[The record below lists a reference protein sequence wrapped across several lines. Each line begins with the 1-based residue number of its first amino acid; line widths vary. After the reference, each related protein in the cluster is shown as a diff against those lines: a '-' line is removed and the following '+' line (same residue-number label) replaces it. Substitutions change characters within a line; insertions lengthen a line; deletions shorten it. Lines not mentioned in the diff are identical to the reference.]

1 MLIPL
6 RGGGGQ
12 GDDGNGGDSSA
23 PGSLATTPLVSPQGG
38 GSSLF
43 ARGRSGRAARRTRSL
58 SLTTTATVRG
68 ASGTPTPRQQ
78 QQHHHYHHHHHHQSH
93 QHATHARRLSLLP
106 LAALIFYEVSGG
118 PFGIEDAVGAGGPLL
133 AILGFALLPLFWSV
147 PEALVTA
154 ELATAFPEDAGYVA
168 WVTAAFGPRW
178 GFQEGF
184 WSWAS
189 GVADNAVYPVLFV
202 SYLEAAFSGGKRG
215 EVPRVLREGGW
226 ERRALTAG
234 LALCGAAVNY
244 LGLDVVGGAAVGAT
258 AFIVAPFIALV
269 ALASPNIQTKNWSII
284 DISTVKWGAF
294 INVMFWN
301 LNYWDSVS
309 TLAGEVA
316 EPGKT
321 LPRALAVAVLLVV
334 AMYLLPLLAG
344 VGVLP
349 DVDGGWS
356 LGYFAA
362 VARRVGGPWLAWWV
376 VAAAAVSAAGQFEAE
391 MSSDAFLLLGMAQRG
406 FLPARLAGRS
416 RRGTP
421 GLAIALSSTG
431 ILLLVP
437 LSFLQIVDLLNA
449 VYCLA
454 QLLEFAAFIA
464 LRVRAPHLK
473 RPFRVPL
480 STLGCVLMLAPA
492 TVLLAVLL
500 ALPFVERNWTMV
512 AWTGGIVVAGLAL
525 QALLSLARSRNWCTF
540 VGDAPHDFSELLEFE
555 QILEEAAAAAAAVS
569 ASGDLLDGVGAGV
582 GGVGVGGLG
591 ATSLPGPRRLS
602 LSLGGDDALMLVVP
616 PGREMT
622 VSPEPPE
629 EFGDGVDVLEALAE
643 EEAAAAHEEAFREAE
658 EGDGDGAAAPATSN
672 NDNSNGDTSPPAPP
686 PPRVSLRSL
695 LPTSGTD
702 TNDGTSA
709 DDEDFAQQR
718 SGRRRSR
725 FGLRR

>member
-6 RGGGGQ
+6 RGGGGE
-12 GDDGNGGDSSA
+12 DDGGGDSSA
-23 PGSLATTPLVSPQGG
+23 PGSATTPLITPQGQG
-38 GSSLF
+38 SSSLF

-58 SLTTTATVRG
+58 SLTTARAPG
-68 ASGTPTPRQQ
+68 ASGTPMPRQQ
-78 QQHHHYHHHHHHQSH
+78 QQQQQQQQHHHHHHHHQSH
-93 QHATHARRLSLLP
+93 QHAPHARRLSLLP

-202 SYLEAAFSGGKRG
+202 SYLEAAFSGGGRAG
-215 EVPRVLREGGW
+215 EVPSVLREGSW

-258 AFIVAPFIALV
+258 AFIVAPFVALV
-269 ALASPNIQTKNWSII
+269 ALASPSVQTKNWSII
-284 DISTVKWGAF
+284 DPATVRWGAF

-349 DVDGGWS
+349 DVGGGWS

-437 LSFLQIVDLLNA
+437 LSFLEIVDLLNA

-480 STLGCVLMLAPA
+480 STLGCVLMLTPA
-492 TVLLAVLL
+492 TALLAVLL
-500 ALPFVERNWTMV
+500 ALPFAEKNWTMV
-512 AWTGGIVVAGLAL
+512 AWTGGIVAAGLAL
-525 QALLSLARSRNWCTF
+525 QALLSVARSRNWCTF

-555 QILEEAAAAAAAVS
+555 QILEEAAAAAAAAAAVS
-569 ASGDLLDGVGAGV
+569 GGDLDGVGV
-582 GGVGVGGLG
+582 GGVGAV
-591 ATSLPGPRRLS
+591 SLPGSRRHS
-602 LSLGGDDALMLVVP
+602 LASGDDAALMLVP
-616 PGREMT
+616 APGRVMT

-643 EEAAAAHEEAFREAE
+643 EEAAAAEEEAFREAE
-658 EGDGDGAAAPATSN
+658 EGGDGRGGGAAAARSSSDTN
-672 NDNSNGDTSPPAPP
+672 NNGETNPP
-686 PPRVSLRSL
+686 PPRVSSRSL
-695 LPTSGTD
+695 LPSSGTE
-702 TNDGTSA
+702 NDGTSA

-718 SGRRRSR
+718 PGRRRSR
-725 FGLRR
+725 FAL

>member
-1 MLIPL
+1 
-6 RGGGGQ
+6 
-12 GDDGNGGDSSA
+12 
-23 PGSLATTPLVSPQGG
+23 
-38 GSSLF
+38 
-43 ARGRSGRAARRTRSL
+43 
-58 SLTTTATVRG
+58 
-68 ASGTPTPRQQ
+68 
-78 QQHHHYHHHHHHQSH
+78 
-93 QHATHARRLSLLP
+93 LLP

-202 SYLEAAFSGGKRG
+202 SYLEAAFASGGKT
-215 EVPRVLREGGW
+215 EDQIPTVLREGSW

-269 ALASPNIQTKNWSII
+269 ALAGPNIQTRNWSII
-284 DISTVKWGAF
+284 DPDTIKWGSF

-473 RPFRVPL
+473 RPFKVPL
-480 STLGCVLMLAPA
+480 STFGCVLMLAPA
-492 TVLLAVLL
+492 TALLAVLL
-500 ALPFVERNWTMV
+500 ALPFVEQNWTMV
-512 AWTGGIVVAGLAL
+512 AWTGGIVLAGLLL
-525 QALLSLARSRNWCTF
+525 QAFLSLARSRNWCAF
-540 VGDAPHDFSELLEFE
+540 LGDAPHDFGELLEFE
-555 QILEEAAAAAAAVS
+555 QIMEEAAAAAAALGGVS
-569 ASGDLLDGVGAGV
+569 DDLDDGVIA
-582 GGVGVGGLG
+582 L
-591 ATSLPGPRRLS
+591 SLPGSRRHS
-602 LSLGGDDALMLVVP
+602 LAANEGGDALHFVVP

-629 EFGDGVDVLEALAE
+629 EFGDGVDVLEVLAE
-643 EEAAAAHEEAFREAE
+643 EEAAAAEEEAFREAE
-658 EGDGDGAAAPATSN
+658 EGGGGGGGEGSTNGGGDGN
-672 NDNSNGDTSPPAPP
+672 NNNAPAPP
-686 PPRVSLRSL
+686 ALGRVSSRSL
-695 LPTSGTD
+695 LPNSGTDNDGTSGTD
-702 TNDGTSA
+702 
-709 DDEDFAQQR
+709 DEFAQQQQQR
-718 SGRRRSR
+718 PGRRRSR

>member
-1 MLIPL
+1 MLAPL
-6 RGGGGQ
+6 RGGEGEAE
-12 GDDGNGGDSSA
+12 DEDDSS
-23 PGSLATTPLVSPQGG
+23 PGSATTPLVTRRSSSLVAAAAAGG
-38 GSSLF
+38 GGIF
-43 ARGRSGRAARRTRSL
+43 ARGRSGRAARRTRAL
-58 SLTTTATVRG
+58 SLTTGAAGAGTATRG
-68 ASGTPTPRQQ
+68 TSSTPTPRD
-78 QQHHHYHHHHHHQSH
+78 HHHHHSH
-93 QHATHARRLSLLP
+93 QHAPHARRLSLLP

-133 AILGFALLPLFWSV
+133 AILGFALLPLLWSV

-168 WVTAAFGPRW
+168 WVTAAFGPGW

-202 SYLEAAFSGGKRG
+202 SYLEAAFSGGKKGGGGGG
-215 EVPRVLREGGW
+215 EVPGVLREGSW

-234 LALCGAAVNY
+234 LALSGAAVNY
-244 LGLDVVGGAAVGAT
+244 LGLDVVGGAAIGAT
-258 AFIVAPFIALV
+258 AFIVAPFVALV
-269 ALASPNIQTKNWSII
+269 ALASPSVRAKNWSII
-284 DISTVKWGAF
+284 DPSTIRWGAF

-376 VAAAAVSAAGQFEAE
+376 VAAAAVSSAGQFEAE
-391 MSSDAFLLLGMAQRG
+391 MSSDSFLLLGMAQRG

-454 QLLEFAAFIA
+454 QLLEFAAFVA

-480 STLGCVLMLAPA
+480 STFGCVLMLAPA
-492 TVLLAVLL
+492 TALLAVLL
-500 ALPFVERNWTMV
+500 ALPFVERNWAMV
-512 AWTGGIVVAGLAL
+512 AWTGGIVAAGLGL
-525 QALLSLARSRNWCTF
+525 QALLSVARRRTWCAF
-540 VGDAPHDFSELLEFE
+540 VGDAPHDFGELLVFE
-555 QILEEAAAAAAAVS
+555 QILEEAAAAAAA
-569 ASGDLLDGVGAGV
+569 SGDLDSA
-582 GGVGVGGLG
+582 GGVAISLAGFRGHSL
-591 ATSLPGPRRLS
+591 AT
-602 LSLGGDDALMLVVP
+602 DDALHLVP

-629 EFGDGVDVLEALAE
+629 EFGDGVDVLEVLAE
-643 EEAAAAHEEAFREAE
+643 EEAAAAEEEAFREAE
-658 EGDGDGAAAPATSN
+658 ECSGEGGGAAPASN
-672 NDNSNGDTSPPAPP
+672 NNEGNDNTNPP
-686 PPRVSLRSL
+686 PPRIESRSL
-695 LPTSGTD
+695 LQFSGTD
-702 TNDGTSA
+702 NDGTSA
-709 DDEDFAQQR
+709 DDDDIALQR
-718 SGRRRSR
+718 SGRRRSP
-725 FGLRR
+725 FGLRQ